1 MFGRARSR
9 GGLGVPRTVDQEK
22 IVAQTF
28 VKFLEDN
35 NRKEDMY
42 EHELKQIYR
51 AEFCPLYAHE
61 TIGMPFSKLLN
72 TLTYHLN
79 QCQRLQDRIIFGGGE
94 AAALQLFSADG
105 DEDSTEDEDDFFSQ
119 RHGAFHCKVCKRSLG
134 SETAYSSHMAGVKH
148 RQQHI
153 LRKIRKSLEK

>member
-51 AEFCPLYAHE
+51 VEFSP
-61 TIGMPFSKLLN
+61 
-72 TLTYHLN
+72 
-79 QCQRLQDRIIFGGGE
+79 
-94 AAALQLFSADG
+94 
-105 DEDSTEDEDDFFSQ
+105 
-119 RHGAFHCKVCKRSLG
+119 
-134 SETAYSSHMAGVKH
+134 
-148 RQQHI
+148 
-153 LRKIRKSLEK
+153 